1 MTTVIE
7 VGEVVLT
14 RVLYV
19 DAVIDAD
26 AVGLTP
32 DAVRAVPWSSPD
44 WADDGQVRAA
54 SCVWVISTAGRHIAV
69 DPSGNID
76 EILHDPSS
84 TAAHQE
90 AYAAAFASA
99 GIPIESVDTVLL
111 SHIESIGLSAVRDDD
126 GWRPFFPN
134 ARLLMSDRALQS
146 FTDAPP
152 GGELGVAFDGL
163 IDAGLV
169 DTFSDGEELTPGL
182 TAEWTGMH
190 HVGHCAFHVRGT
202 TPSTASTATFVGHLA
217 VSPLHLATGPC
228 PAQQAEPEEAWHWLT
243 RIASDPAR
251 VIIGPLW
258 PSPGALR
265 WHEGRPTGIEG
276 PGASTPAT

>member
-1 MTTVIE
+1 MTTVLE
-7 VGEVVLT
+7 LGDVLLT

-19 DAVIDAD
+19 DAAIDPA

-32 DAVRAVPWSSPD
+32 DEVRAVPWGSPT

-54 SCVWVISTAGRHIAV
+54 SCVWVMSTSGRHIAV

-84 TAAHQE
+84 TDAHQA
-90 AYAAAFASA
+90 AYKAAFAAA

-111 SHIESIGLSAVRDDD
+111 SHIESIGLSAVRDDR

-134 ARLLMSDRALQS
+134 ARLLISDRALHS
-146 FTDAPP
+146 FEHAPP
-152 GGELGVAFDGL
+152 DGQLGTAIQTL

-169 DTFSDGEELTPGL
+169 DTFGNGDELAPGV

-190 HVGHCAFHVRGT
+190 NIGHCAFHVGDAE
-202 TPSTASTATFVGHLA
+202 TAATFVGHLA
-217 VSPLHLATGPC
+217 VTPLHLATGPC
-228 PAQQAEPEEAWHWLT
+228 PSQHYAPDEAWRWLKSIT
-243 RIASDPAR
+243 CNPSH

-258 PSPGALR
+258 PSPGAIR
-265 WHEGRPTGIEG
+265 WHDDHPVVVE
-276 PGASTPAT
+276 